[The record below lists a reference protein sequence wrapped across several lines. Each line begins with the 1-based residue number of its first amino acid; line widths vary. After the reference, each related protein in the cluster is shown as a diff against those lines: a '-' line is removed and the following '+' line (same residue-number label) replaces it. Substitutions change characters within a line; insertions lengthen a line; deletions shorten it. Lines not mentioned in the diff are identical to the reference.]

1 MAENTF
7 YFSHDYNTR
16 MDEKIK
22 ELIFHHGYLGYGL
35 YWAFVEDLYNNAN
48 ALRINFNRIASEYN
62 TDVFVVKSIIYDFDL
77 FVVDDDKYFHSN
89 SVQKRLIERQSKSEK
104 ARESAFSR
112 WKKPDNAIA
121 LQPESECI
129 AIKER
134 KVKEIKLKE
143 SIELPFNTID
153 FFNKWNEWKEYK
165 KQQHKFT
172 FKTGS
177 TEKTSLNQLVQ
188 LSKNNVDIAIDII
201 NQSIASGWKGFFEIK
216 NKQNATKPNNETRFD
231 ARIEYANRWNNQDI
245 EIKENN

>member
-22 ELIFHHGYLGYGL
+22 ELIYHHGYLGYGL